1 MLRSKLNNSVS
12 ATIRKALNKIIFEF
26 KTNDLII
33 MMGNSTG
40 LDIENERKVVRQK
53 AEDII
58 AFRNVYIKTTY
69 DCTHILL
76 QFKAEDRVFLR
87 LH

>member
-12 ATIRKALNKIIFEF
+12 AATRKASNEIIFGF
-26 KTNDLII
+26 KTNDPIT
-33 MMGNSTG
+33 MMGNSIG
-40 LDIENERKVVRQK
+40 LDIENERKVVRQE
-53 AEDII
+53 AEDMI

-69 DCTHILL
+69 DHTHIPL
-76 QFKAEDRVFLR
+76 QFKAGDRVFLR